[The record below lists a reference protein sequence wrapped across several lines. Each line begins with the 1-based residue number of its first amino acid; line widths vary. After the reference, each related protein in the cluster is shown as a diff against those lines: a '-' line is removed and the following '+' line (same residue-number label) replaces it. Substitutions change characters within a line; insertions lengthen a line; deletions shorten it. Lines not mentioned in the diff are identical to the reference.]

1 MKKLF
6 LIISIITLSNVI
18 VFSQEM
24 ESGRTNDAK
33 PSDLIPVVSTVVE
46 SNKLEPI
53 QQEAGSDQ
61 DLTSNV
67 SLPSDS
73 LQNDQVIADDLI
85 VQGSIGCGIDMVN
98 NYSFGYNTFV
108 MSENNTRILF
118 DDTSNSAGFPSN
130 DWVLEANETSSGGV
144 NHFAINDVTGS
155 KVPFKIIAGAPTNSF
170 YLNNYGN
177 IGVGTSSP
185 VLKLH
190 LQKGDTPGLRLDQD
204 ASSGWTP
211 QIWDLVGNESNFIIR
226 DVTGGSTL
234 PFRIQPGTP
243 TNTLT
248 LRASGNVGLGTWSPE
263 AKLHVVGNIKIDS
276 VLRFNPIDETKIIP
290 NEGTVFMDNVKHTL
304 RLYNGT
310 AWVSMSD
317 NQLLSLTGN
326 DLSIDNG
333 NSVDLSGYL
342 DNTDQQGISLTAN
355 ILGIT
360 GSATA
365 VDLSSYMDNTDE
377 QMLSLAGNDLSIDNG
392 NTVDLSRYLDNT
404 DRQEISLTDN
414 ILTISGS
421 NSTVNLSKYLNVDDS
436 DDQVLLLTENF
447 LYIEDGNTV
456 DMSKFL
462 DNTDNQEINLSNDIL
477 TISGSNAK
485 IDLSDLRDNTDRQEI
500 KLVNDTLRITG
511 SDSIVVLSRY
521 LDNTDN
527 QSLIL
532 AENKLKIENGNS
544 VDLSNYLDNT
554 DRQEIKLINDTLSI
568 TGSDS
573 IVVLSDYL
581 DNTDEQLLGLSGNN
595 LSIENGNSVDL
606 STFMDNTDKQEI
618 KLMNDT
624 LTITGSD
631 SVVVLTNYLD
641 NTDEQS
647 LLLEGT
653 ILSISNGNNVDLSAL
668 LIEKQQQID
677 ELSLQIEGLNNAINE
692 LKKMFAALSVD
703 TYGENETLKSSS
715 IGQNIPNPFSLST
728 VIPFNVID
736 NVKNAYIEFYTQK
749 GQLVKRVK
757 INERGNGKYTFVP
770 SSNESI
776 FMYTLFVDGQA
787 VGTKKMLFDNNGN

>member
-6 LIISIITLSNVI
+6 LIISIITFSNVI
-18 VFSQEM
+18 VFSQEI

-33 PSDLIPVVSTVVE
+33 PSNLIPVLSTVVE
-46 SNKLEPI
+46 SNILEPI
-53 QQEAGSDQ
+53 LQEAGSDQ
-61 DLTSNV
+61 DLISNV
-67 SLPSDS
+67 SLTSDS
-73 LQNDQVIADDLI
+73 IQNDQVIADDLI
-85 VQGSIGCGIDMVN
+85 VTGSIGCGFDMVN
-98 NYSFGYNTFV
+98 NYNFGFNTFV
-108 MSENNTRILF
+108 MSENNLRILF
-118 DDTSNSAGFPSN
+118 DDTSLGEFPSN
-130 DWVLEANETSSGGV
+130 DWALEANETSSGGV

-177 IGVGTSSP
+177 IGIGTSSP

-190 LQKGDTPGLRLDQD
+190 LQKGDSPGMRLDQD

-211 QIWDLVGNESNFIIR
+211 QIWDVTGNESNFFVR

-248 LRASGNVGLGTWSPE
+248 LRSNGNVGLGTWSPE
-263 AKLHVVGNIKIDS
+263 AKLHINGNVQIDS
-276 VLRFNPIDETKIIP
+276 VLIFRPIGNAGIISR
-290 NEGTVFMDNVKHTL
+290 EG
-304 RLYNGT
+304 
-310 AWVSMSD
+310 
-317 NQLLSLTGN
+317 
-326 DLSIDNG
+326 
-333 NSVDLSGYL
+333 
-342 DNTDQQGISLTAN
+342 
-355 ILGIT
+355 
-360 GSATA
+360 A
-365 VDLSSYMDNTDE
+365 VYMDNTEHNLRFYNGSEWVSMADN
-377 QMLSLAGNDLSIDNG
+377 QNLTLTGNQLSIEDG
-392 NTVDLSRYLDNT
+392 NAVNLSRYLDNT
-404 DRQEISLTDN
+404 DMQEISLTDN

-421 NSTVNLSKYLNVDDS
+421 NSTVNLSKYLNGDDS

-462 DNTDNQEINLSNDIL
+462 DNTDNQEIKLSNDIL
-477 TISGSNAK
+477 SISGSNAK
-485 IDLSDLRDNTDRQEI
+485 IDLSDFRDNADGQEI
-500 KLVNDTLRITG
+500 KLVNDTLRISG

-521 LDNTDN
+521 LDNTDS

-554 DRQEIKLINDTLSI
+554 DRQEIKLFNDTLSI

-581 DNTDEQLLGLSGNN
+581 DNTDEQLLGLSGDN

-618 KLMNDT
+618 KLKNDT

-692 LKKMFAALSVD
+692 LKKMVTALSVD

-757 INERGNGKYTFVP
+757 INERGDGKYTFVP

-776 FMYTLFVDGQA
+776 FMYTLLVDGQA
-787 VGTKKMLFDNNGN
+787 VGTKKMLFDNSGN